1 MRGRWIA
8 WVVALVGLTGC
19 GESPGSTSDQDRPPR
34 AAVGGPSVLVVYH
47 SLTKNTA
54 KMAEAVAEGVQ
65 RAPGVAVVVRDAAQV
80 TREDLDAAEALVLG
94 APTWYG
100 SLPGAM
106 KVHLDTWAWKW
117 RVDLTDKVG
126 GAFATGGNTTGGK
139 EHVIQSLLLY
149 MLHNR
154 MIVAGPTFETPTMRY
169 GQMGA
174 SAVTGSH
181 DPGVGEDELGDAR
194 VLGERVARVML
205 RLFGDPVAAP
215 RARG

>member
-1 MRGRWIA
+1 MRR
-8 WVVALVGLTGC
+8 VAIVIVLACLAGC
-19 GESPGSTSDQDRPPR
+19 GDGPGSTSDQGRPPR

-47 SLTKNTA
+47 SVTKNTA
-54 KMAEAVAEGVQ
+54 TMAEAVAEGVR
-65 RAPGVAVVVRDAAQV
+65 RAPGVAVVVRAAADV
-80 TREDLDAAEALVLG
+80 TREDLDAAEGLVLG
-94 APTWYG
+94 GPTWYG
-100 SLPGAM
+100 NLPGAM

-149 MLHNR
+149 MMHNR
-154 MIVAGPTFETPTMRY
+154 MIVVGPTYETPTMQY

-181 DPGVGEDELGDAR
+181 DPGVDDDELGDAR
-194 VLGERVARVML
+194 VLGERVARVMQ
-205 RLFGDPVAAP
+205 RLWRDPVAAP
-215 RARG
+215 RGGG